1 MSIYKRTINV
11 VMVSLLCVAMLSSFG
26 APVKAQSSTA
36 QSEQIKTLLA
46 LIQQLQAQLAQMQGS
61 GSSVSQC
68 LTLSRSLYLGVSDN
82 ETAGEVS
89 KLQQFLT
96 KTGHYTYGT
105 PTGYFGPATQVAV
118 QAWQKANGVVS
129 SGSPDTT
136 GYGVTGPSTRSAM
149 ARSCTSTYTPTNR
162 PVVDTDNSSV
172 TITSISNSENPT
184 VKGTASDAD
193 VIGFSVSNGDKVY
206 GSGDIEVTNGVWTHK
221 ITKDLE
227 DGEYLLTV
235 YVDNSKVAQK
245 TFVVDVVQADPSITL
260 TSPKRGAIFNKNE
273 ANDDVVLK
281 WTAQD
286 VPENTN
292 VLYEI
297 EATQSY
303 AGAFVTGSA
312 GQIKAKSGSSEHRIA
327 IDIAGTLDAGEYKVR
342 LKLQECHSLG
352 CDKSYTFGPLKEDLE
367 TYDTSSYGYFTI
379 SDSDSASVNLV
390 PVGRGDTDELDA
402 DITDSLEFYYY
413 PTGDID
419 ECLITAKYSG
429 GKDTLKHPWSNT
441 ILAGQYGRVTFNVV
455 STYPLIV
462 LEEVKVE
469 CKDDNGNVVASDAI
483 DINVDNDEESSYSII
498 LNGSNLES
506 GDGISEAET
515 RSRCLK
521 VFNDNS
527 GKRVQCSWD
536 EDEFFDDTNWKG

>member
-1 MSIYKRTINV
+1 
-11 VMVSLLCVAMLSSFG
+11 MVALLCIAMLSSFG
-26 APVKAQSSTA
+26 VTPVKAQSSTA

-46 LIQQLQAQLAQMQGS
+46 LIQQLQAQLAQMQGG

-68 LTLSRSLYLGVSDN
+68 LTLSRALYLGVSDS

-96 KTGHYTYGT
+96 KTGHYTYGK
-105 PTGYFGPATQVAV
+105 PTGYFGPATQMAV
-118 QAWQKANGVVS
+118 QAWQKTNDVVS
-129 SGSPDTT
+129 SGSPETT
-136 GYGVTGPSTRSAM
+136 GFGVTGPSTRSAM

-162 PVVDTDNSSV
+162 PVVEETENSSV

-184 VKGTASDAD
+184 VTGKASGVDT
-193 VIGFSVSNGDKVY
+193 VGFAVSDGGKVY
-206 GSGDIEVTNGVWTHK
+206 GSGDIDVENGVWLHK

-227 DGEYLLTV
+227 DGEYTLIV
-235 YVDNSKVAQK
+235 YVNNSKVAQK
-245 TFVVDVVQADPSITL
+245 TFVVDVVQANPSITL
-260 TSPKRGAIFNKNE
+260 TSPKRDAVFNKNE
-273 ANDDVVLK
+273 ANDDVVIK

-312 GQIKAKSGSSEHRIA
+312 GQVKAKSGSSEHRIA

-352 CDKSYTFGPLKEDLE
+352 CDKSYTFGPLEEDLE

-379 SDSDSASVNLV
+379 IDSDSASVNLV

-402 DITDSLEFYYY
+402 NITDSLEFYYY

-429 GKDTLKHPWSNT
+429 GKDTLEHPWSNT

-483 DINVDNDEESSYSII
+483 DINVDNDAESSYAII
-498 LNGSNLES
+498 LNGSNFES

-521 VFNDNS
+521 VLNDNS

-536 EDEFFDDTNWKG
+536 GDEFFDDTNWKG